1 MSLLRNIRQQASFES
16 LSALVDERVEQRIVK
31 DPGWTAWANSNGG
44 VPGASAMNADRAMQ
58 LLAVYGCVQLITDSI
73 ATLPVDVYRRN
84 PDGSKTEVALPR
96 WLEMPSPNVD
106 RVDFLSRVLVSL
118 LLDGNAYLVPGRN
131 ANGVVV
137 EVYVM
142 DPSLVDVRRSGDR
155 HVYTYD
161 GREVSGFDVLHIRG
175 LAVPGQVK
183 GVNPIEAARQMLAM
197 GLAANTSA
205 EKFFT
210 QGSVMPGVIEA
221 PGSMTREQ
229 MRDLRDNWVSSHGG
243 VSRSHL
249 PGILTNGASWRAV
262 SITAEQ
268 AQFLETRRYTDAQ
281 IAGQLFRVDPT
292 MLGIPVEGTSL
303 TYNNVESRGIHLARH
318 TLMPWVV
325 RVERALGRLLP
336 GNQFAKMKMDGLQRA
351 DLATRYASYQ
361 TGLSAGFLTVDEV
374 RELEDLELLDEQG
387 VEAAPG
393 A

>member
-1 MSLLRNIRQQASFES
+1 VSLLRNARQAASFES
-16 LSALVDERVEQRIVK
+16 LEERIEQAVEQRVVR

-44 VPGASAMNADRAMQ
+44 VPGSSAVDGDRAMQ

-73 ATLPVDVYRRN
+73 ATLPIDVYRQN
-84 PDGSKTEVALPR
+84 PDGSKVELPLPR
-96 WLEMPSPNVD
+96 WMAWESSPGVD

-137 EVYVM
+137 EVYVL
-142 DPSLVDVRRSGDR
+142 DPAVVEVRRHSDGR
-155 HVYTYD
+155 VAYIVD
-161 GREVSGFDVLHIRG
+161 GREVVGLDVLHVRG
-175 LAVPGQVK
+175 MCAPGELK

-197 GLAANTSA
+197 GLAANASA

-210 QGSVMPGVIEA
+210 QGAVIPGVIEA

-229 MRDLRDNWVSSHGG
+229 MRDMRDNWVVSHGG
-243 VSRSHL
+243 VKRSHL
-249 PGILTNGASWRAV
+249 PGILTNGATWRSV

-268 AQFLETRRYTDAQ
+268 AQFLQTRRYTDAQ

-292 MLGIPVEGTSL
+292 LLGIPVEGTSL

-336 GNQFAKMKMDGLQRA
+336 ANQYARFNMDGLMRA
-351 DLATRYASYQ
+351 DLSTRYASYK
-361 TGLSAGFLTVDEV
+361 TGLEAGFLTVDEV
-374 RELEDLELLDEQG
+374 RRLEDLELLPDIP
-387 VEAAPG
+387 AATD